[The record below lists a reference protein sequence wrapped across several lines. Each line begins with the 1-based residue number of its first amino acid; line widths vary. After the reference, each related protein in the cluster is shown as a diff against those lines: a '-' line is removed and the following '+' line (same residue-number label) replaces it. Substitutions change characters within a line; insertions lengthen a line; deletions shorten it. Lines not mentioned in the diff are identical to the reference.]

1 MEKIM
6 ETQTS
11 IDKLIL
17 KTRQYEF
24 ADGLRDIQ
32 IGLIVSFMGI
42 VTWLVINP
50 LWITFIIEL
59 KVNVGRWA
67 MVAATLMLFGFLAG
81 VAFGLQYLM
90 NYLRQGWF
98 WRESGMVKASRR
110 VASSRTQL
118 IAGGIFIIGLVTG
131 LGLWPLVGGDEWYIA
146 RILYS
151 AMGWGYGAFFIIFG
165 RDIELPRY
173 IWLGLIGGLAS
184 TLILFFPLDLG
195 QSGMAFGV
203 GWGVLLSSSGIV
215 VLRRAWASLQE
226 TDHVG

>member
-1 MEKIM
+1 MQNSPDIE
-6 ETQTS
+6 
-11 IDKLIL
+11 KLIRQT
-17 KTRQYEF
+17 KQYEF

-32 IGLIVSFMGI
+32 IGIVVSFMGV

-50 LWITFIIEL
+50 LWITFIVKL
-59 KVNVGRWA
+59 KVNFGRWA
-67 MVAATLMLFGFLAG
+67 LVAATLMLFGFLAG

-118 IAGGIFIIGLVTG
+118 IAGGIFI
-131 LGLWPLVGGDEWYIA
+131 LGLTAGLRLWPSVGADEWYIA

-165 RDIELPRY
+165 QDIQLPRY

-184 TLILFFPLDLG
+184 TLLLFFPLDLG
-195 QSGMAFGV
+195 ESGLAFGV
-203 GWGVLLSSSGIV
+203 GWGVLLLSSGIV

-226 TDHVG
+226 SDHGG